1 MTFAELAD
9 ARGISKSSAIKLVHR
24 HGWRR
29 QRDDQGHVRA
39 LVPLRSRR
47 ISGSSLIRHAAK
59 GRFALNC
66 GRSVR
71 HSVHLSSPPAE
82 PIPDVSPR
90 SVTNA
95 VCSAA

>member
-39 LVPLRSRR
+39 LVPLPRSQPQDTGQLVDPSRR
-47 ISGSSLIRHAAK
+47 QGPIRAQLREIGSPLRALIK
-59 GRFALNC
+59 PTG
-66 GRSVR
+66 
-71 HSVHLSSPPAE
+71 
-82 PIPDVSPR
+82 
-90 SVTNA
+90 
-95 VCSAA
+95 